1 MDEIEQMIRNAEE
14 ALLGNERL
22 TSDLDD
28 TAANVLLDWGI
39 TMVKKAIFETAA
51 QGPPDLMEAVDSRL
65 SGNRKM
71 LQQASQLATS
81 RTAVGLERQLNV
93 YEKLVRYAAAAYG
106 EDIPLPEPDQ
116 AQMFLQRSFELPAE
130 DFIVALR
137 EFLEKP

>member
-1 MDEIEQMIRNAEE
+1 MDNIEQMIRNAEE

-51 QGPPDLMEAVDSRL
+51 QTPPDLMKAADIRL

-71 LQQASQLATS
+71 LQQASRLT
-81 RTAVGLERQLNV
+81 VGRGSQSLERQLLT
-93 YEKLVRYAAAAYG
+93 YEKMSRYAAIAYG
-106 EDIPLPEPDQ
+106 TKPSYPGLDL

-137 EFLEKP
+137 EFLEKA